1 MKRKLINYDVFE
13 RMQKDSLSSAQNE
26 LVLAEDVIS
35 KALDRDC
42 VQLLSFGESDVTYET
57 SDGTYI
63 HATYQIKEGRVV
75 FENIEELV
83 VEEESEQLHARST
96 LESMVDSLLDEN
108 DAAAS
113 AKFSDYLNSSFVRR
127 KLKNASLN
135 ESALTEDQVKVT
147 VSKPT
152 GKQSPLKNKR
162 QNRGDVAERIRKM
175 KITKRRRKAGG
186 GGAATIEKKADN
198 ARNKLGGSTNKRWRV
213 NVRKVKPSTMAEWA
227 TMCEH
232 IGQYVDYKEF
242 GPVLKESVTQHD
254 ERGNVVGLSLPNSHR
269 RNEGKILSFNWKT
282 LDHEVKVLRA
292 KVKTLHENNNF
303 VRAMADLKRFNN
315 ISDDSALQETLE
327 NIVSAWPDLIYL
339 SQDELSQSIHLA
351 LETGGVKNYDDQ
363 VCNFMAEGILRT
375 AHHAYR
381 DRVQKISSLAG
392 ASPTETTES
401 SDNHDAYAK
410 FQEVVSKFYP
420 TLDESDETDLR
431 VFHDLYSALHE
442 IYQAAYDDGDELM
455 VAELANYL
463 HVCESVLNR
472 ERLPDVGVAAEITE
486 WLRDLVETNLA
497 GHDWGVSNDTHMTLN
512 GDHPR
517 MAQNAKH
524 GYTPSSDLEPNWGG
538 IAPVSDGKS
547 YRGGLE
553 DEMRNRSWSNIGG
566 SDTYPDLKNPYVP
579 APFGKYTIKGEVGAE
594 EGGTDDWSRW
604 QSGDTWP
611 KLQNP
616 YVPSEAGG
624 TGGTGYKMKS
634 DNLVV
639 DK

>member
-13 RMQKDSLSSAQNE
+13 RMQKDSLSSAQSE

-42 VQLLSFGESDVTYET
+42 VQLISFGESDVTYET

-63 HATYQIKEGRVV
+63 HATYTINEGKVS
-75 FENIEELV
+75 FDNIEELV
-83 VEEESEQLHARST
+83 VEEDSERQKSRSV
-96 LESMVDSLLDEN
+96 LESMIDSLLDEN
-108 DAAAS
+108 DASAS
-113 AKFSDYLNSSFVRR
+113 AKFSDYLSSSFVRR
-127 KLKNASLN
+127 NLKNASLN
-135 ESALTEDQVKVT
+135 EDQVKVT

-152 GKQSPLKNKR
+152 GKQSKLKNKK
-162 QNRGDVAERIRKM
+162 QDRGDVAERIRNM

-186 GGAATIEKKADN
+186 GGVKTIERKADA

-213 NVRKVKPSTMAEWA
+213 NVRKVKPSKMAEWA

-232 IGQYVDYKEF
+232 VGQYIDYKEF
-242 GPVLKESVTQHD
+242 GPILSESSVQQD
-254 ERGNVVGLSLPNSHR
+254 ERGNVVALAIPTAQQ

-292 KVKTLHENNNF
+292 RVKTLHETNNF
-303 VRAMADLKRFNN
+303 VKAMADLKRFNN
-315 ISDDSALQETLE
+315 VSDDSSLQETLE

-339 SQDELSQSIHLA
+339 TQDELAESIHLA
-351 LETGGVKNYDDQ
+351 LDTGGVKNYDDQ

-381 DRVQKISSLAG
+381 DRVHKISSLAG
-392 ASPTETTES
+392 VSPESTTES
-401 SDNHDAYAK
+401 SENHDAYAR
-410 FQEVVSKFYP
+410 FQEVVTKFYP

-431 VFHDLYSALHE
+431 VYHDLYSALHE

-455 VAELANYL
+455 VSELANYL

-472 ERLPDVGVAAEITE
+472 ERLPDMDVASEITE
-486 WLRDLVETNLA
+486 WLQDLVETNL
-497 GHDWGVSNDTHMTLN
+497 GGSDWNISNNTHVTIS
-512 GDHPR
+512 GDHPQ
-517 MAQNAKH
+517 MAQNAKK
-524 GYTPSSDLEPNWGG
+524 GYSPSSDFEPNWGG
-538 IAPVSDGKS
+538 TAPVSDGKS
-547 YRGGLE
+547 YHGGLE

-566 SDTYPDLKNPYVP
+566 ANTYPDLKNPYVP

-616 YVPSEAGG
+616 YVPNEAGG
-624 TGGTGYKMKS
+624 TGGTGFKMKS